1 MAAVP
6 AHTDLTYVCL
16 FCLTRVP
23 PSAGCPACG
32 RQTVASFGEPETAA
46 LVNARLESRSTMR
59 QLPELVS
66 RWGDLLFFLLLCLV
80 ELGLGLLAW
89 GTRFL
94 ALWGIAAPG
103 IAVFAWCSVNTPPVV
118 LRRASRSRPSLW
130 RRLRELWVPT
140 KAGPGRLLVQL
151 LLPIAPVVVGL
162 ASWLRAGGSGW
173 GESILLATTWV
184 VWGVPSTLA
193 AVWLFQDVL
202 FRDRGFMVFLVLAVV
217 AWLGYEVLWASVR
230 GDWSRPAHH
239 VLVVLGVACAGVL
252 VTDLCRLLHIQIM
265 EDAAKPAVLRLP
277 GPPATSDGATR
288 TVPGRVQAV
297 ETLGAPL
304 SGERCVGFRI
314 VGEHTLG
321 PIDDGR
327 CLSFTLVADTGNPL
341 PVEVGQAWIDLPPS
355 GTKRTTMLE
364 GSLGDFLGPRGF
376 FAEKV
381 ELDEALLRDGDRVE
395 VTGRVETRLRA
406 EGYRGTVSADVLVGP
421 PGSPLVIRGVP
432 PA

>member
-1 MAAVP
+1 
-6 AHTDLTYVCL
+6 
-16 FCLTRVP
+16 
-23 PSAGCPACG
+23 
-32 RQTVASFGEPETAA
+32 VASFGEPETSA
-46 LVNARLESRSTMR
+46 LVNARLESRSMSSR
-59 QLPELVS
+59 LPDFVS
-66 RWGDLLFFLLLCLV
+66 KWGDLLFFLLLCLV

-94 ALWGIAAPG
+94 TLWGIAAPG
-103 IAVFAWCSVNTPPVV
+103 IALFAWCSVNTPPVV
-118 LRRASRSRPSLW
+118 LRRASRSTPSLW
-130 RRLRELWVPT
+130 RRLHEVWVPT

-173 GESILLATTWV
+173 GESILLGATWV

-193 AVWLFQDVL
+193 VVWLFQDVL
-202 FRDRGFMVFLVLAVV
+202 FRDRGFVVFLVLAAL
-217 AWLGYEVLWASVR
+217 AWLGYEALLMSVS
-230 GDWSRPAHH
+230 GDWSRLVHR
-239 VLVVLGVACAGVL
+239 VLVVLGVSAAGVL
-252 VTDLCRLLHIQIM
+252 LTDLCRLLHIQIT

-277 GPPATSDGATR
+277 GPPATNDGATR
-288 TVPGRVQAV
+288 TMPGRVQAV
-297 ETLGAPL
+297 ETLEAPL

-314 VGEHTLG
+314 AGEHALG

-327 CLSFTLVADTGNPL
+327 CLSFTLVADTGDPL
-341 PVEVGQAWIDLPPS
+341 PVEVGQAWLDLPLS
-355 GTKRTTMLE
+355 GASRSAAL
-364 GSLGDFLGPRGF
+364 GGALGDFLRPRGF
-376 FAEKV
+376 AAKHA

-406 EGYRGTVSADVLVGP
+406 EGYRSTVSADVLVGL